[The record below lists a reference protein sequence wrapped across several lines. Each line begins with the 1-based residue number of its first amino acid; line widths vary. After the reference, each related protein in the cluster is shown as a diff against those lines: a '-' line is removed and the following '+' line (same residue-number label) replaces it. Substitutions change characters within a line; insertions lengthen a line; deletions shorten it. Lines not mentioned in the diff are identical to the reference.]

1 MAEYLSSTPVS
12 KGVKI
17 VSWVISILPVL
28 LLLMSATFKFIQPG
42 QEFADGLTHL
52 GWSAD
57 AMYKLGF
64 VEIACAIIYLIPR
77 TSILGAILV
86 TAYLGGAVATHVRVG
101 DPFYTP
107 IIVAVFIWLG
117 LWLRDPRVKA
127 LIPVRK
133 KWNPFF
139 LGQSFRK

>member
-1 MAEYLSSTPVS
+1 MSEYLNRAPVS

-28 LLLMSATFKFIQPG
+28 LMLMSATFKFIQPG
-42 QEFADGLTHL
+42 QEFADGLAHM
-52 GWSAD
+52 GWSSD
-57 AMYKLGF
+57 VMSKIGV
-64 VEIACAIIYLIPR
+64 VEIACVVIYLIPR
-77 TSILGAILV
+77 TSILGAILT

-107 IIVAVFIWLG
+107 IIVAVLVWLG

-127 LIPVRK
+127 LIPMR
-133 KWNPFF
+133 
-139 LGQSFRK
+139 S

>member
-1 MAEYLSSTPVS
+1 MSEYLNRAPVS

-28 LLLMSATFKFIQPG
+28 LMLMSAIFKFIQPG
-42 QEFADGLTHL
+42 QEFADGLAHM
-52 GWSAD
+52 GWSSD
-57 AMYKLGF
+57 VMSTIGV
-64 VEIACAIIYLIPR
+64 VEIACVVIYLIPR
-77 TSILGAILV
+77 TSILGAILT

-107 IIVAVFIWLG
+107 IIVAVLVWLG

-127 LIPVRK
+127 LIPVR
-133 KWNPFF
+133 
-139 LGQSFRK
+139 S